1 MESASDLDTAQLLE
15 RVQTDLAE
23 LASRGTSFRD
33 SDDLLAVVVA
43 APHIR
48 SQVDCLAATSAAE
61 MDRWSIAA
69 DFGYRTVAQLVGD
82 RTGAD
87 PKQTRADIRLGRW
100 IDDFELLGKS
110 FGAGEILTCHVEHL
124 RRSIHNP
131 RTRQDLIDDQELFT
145 KFAADLDFPDF
156 EAACLYWKNAN
167 DPDGAEPKEQIA
179 STYVR
184 AHKRGDGCV
193 KIDGLLDPL
202 MGDQFMTMWEHENQK
217 LFRSDQDND
226 DTLGAFNQLDPRG
239 TGRRGA
245 RALIALMTRGF
256 ARADG
261 TFPIPLINAVASHAL
276 IEELL
281 KRIAQPTDDPLPLAF
296 GDIDKRCELIDG
308 TPLHPAYLLATLGLA
323 TFRRQI
329 LTAAGRS
336 IDVSV
341 NARCFTPW
349 QKQALLVEARG
360 QCTSPGCD
368 APFSWLHGDHTQP
381 HSKDGPTLLAN
392 GNIKCGPDNLAKG
405 NRPEIPAA

>member
-1 MESASDLDTAQLLE
+1 MELAANLDTAQLLE
-15 RVQTDLAE
+15 RVQADLSE
-23 LASRGTSFRD
+23 LANRGVSFRQA
-33 SDDLLAVVVA
+33 DDLLAVVVA
-43 APHIR
+43 APRLR
-48 SQVDCLAATSAAE
+48 SQIDYIAATSTAE

-69 DFGYRTVAQLVGD
+69 DFGYRTVDQLVGD

-87 PKQTRADIRLGRW
+87 PRQTRADVRLGRW
-100 IDDFELLGKS
+100 IDDFELLSES
-110 FGAGEILTCHVEHL
+110 FGAGDTLTCHVEHL

-131 RTRQDLIDDQELFT
+131 RTRKQLIDDQALFIE
-145 KFAADLDFPDF
+145 FAADYDFADF

-167 DPDGAEPKEQIA
+167 DPDGAEPKEQIG
-179 STYVR
+179 STYLR
-184 AHKRGDGCV
+184 ARKRGDGCV

-202 MGDQFMTMWEHENQK
+202 MGDSFMTMWEHEKQK
-217 LFRSDQDND
+217 LFRSDQTND
-226 DTLGAFNQLDPRG
+226 ETLGAFNQLDPRG
-239 TGRRGA
+239 EGQRGA
-245 RALIALMTRGF
+245 RALMALMTRGF

-261 TFPIPLINAVASHAL
+261 TFPVPLINVVASHGL

-281 KRIAQPTDDPLPLAF
+281 IRLSQPSNDLLPLAF

-349 QKQALLVEARG
+349 QKQALLVQARG
-360 QCTSPGCD
+360 RCTSPGCD
-368 APFSWLHGDHTQP
+368 APFAWLHADHTHP
-381 HSKDGPTLLAN
+381 HSKDGPTKLAN
-392 GNIKCGPDNLAKG
+392 GNIKCGPHNLAKG
-405 NRPEIPAA
+405 NKPERPAA